1 MRWVTEGEV
10 EQEAEREA
18 DAWAEPLTKAER
30 FVKLVL
36 AFVLI
41 AFAFGVLGS
50 GRGTPGGL
58 VLGVGAWYGAAFL
71 ADRPAKKGVRYWV
84 MVTAGVLFMIYVGL
98 ND

>member
-1 MRWVTEGEV
+1 MRWVTEEV

-18 DAWAEPLTKAER
+18 DAGAEPVTRTQHVAR
-30 FVKLVL
+30 LVF

-84 MVTAGVLFMIYVGL
+84 MVTAGVLFMIYVGF
-98 ND
+98 NG